1 MQCFRAERR
10 AAPEPARLAMC
21 LAVKPLS
28 IAVPSGDRPGPPAFS
43 RMGLGEGLQFFE
55 DNDQITDDSGK
66 KIHASSVVP
75 VSMPDKLS
83 ELRQEIAALLPRL
96 RRFGRTLAHSRED
109 ADDLVQVA
117 IEKALTRTDQWTPG
131 TRLDS
136 WMFRIMQNAWI
147 DELRARERRG
157 QTFLPE
163 EEGEHVG
170 DGAAT
175 GSQLDAILVRKAVAK
190 LSDEHRTIVGLVLVE
205 GLSYQEA
212 AETLGLPVGTVTSRL
227 ARAREALQELLGEW
241 P

>member
-1 MQCFRAERR
+1 
-10 AAPEPARLAMC
+10 
-21 LAVKPLS
+21 
-28 IAVPSGDRPGPPAFS
+28 
-43 RMGLGEGLQFFE
+43 
-55 DNDQITDDSGK
+55 
-66 KIHASSVVP
+66 
-75 VSMPDKLS
+75 MPTNLP
-83 ELRQEIAALLPRL
+83 ELRQAIAQLLPRL

-109 ADDLVQVA
+109 ADDLVQAA

-163 EEGEHVG
+163 EAGDNVG
-170 DGAAT
+170 DGAAGMGS

-190 LSDEHRTIVGLVLVE
+190 LNEEHRAVVGLVLVE
-205 GLSYQEA
+205 GLCYQEA
-212 AETLGLPVGTVTSRL
+212 AETLGVPVGTVTSRL
-227 ARAREALQELLGEW
+227 ARAREALQDLLGEW

>member
-1 MQCFRAERR
+1 M
-10 AAPEPARLAMC
+10 PETP
-21 LAVKPLS
+21 
-28 IAVPSGDRPGPPAFS
+28 
-43 RMGLGEGLQFFE
+43 
-55 DNDQITDDSGK
+55 T
-66 KIHASSVVP
+66 
-75 VSMPDKLS
+75 
-83 ELRQEIAALLPRL
+83 ELRQEIAHLLPRL
-96 RRFGRTLAHSRED
+96 RRFGRTLTYSRED

-163 EEGEHVG
+163 EEGENVG
-170 DGAAT
+170 DDARSG
-175 GSQLDAILVRKAVAK
+175 GQLDAILVRKAVAK
-190 LSDEHRTIVGLVLVE
+190 LSEEHRTVVGLVLVE

-212 AETLGLPVGTVTSRL
+212 AETLGVPVGTVTSRV
-227 ARAREALQELLGEW
+227 ARARDALQELLGEW

>member
-1 MQCFRAERR
+1 
-10 AAPEPARLAMC
+10 
-21 LAVKPLS
+21 
-28 IAVPSGDRPGPPAFS
+28 
-43 RMGLGEGLQFFE
+43 
-55 DNDQITDDSGK
+55 
-66 KIHASSVVP
+66 
-75 VSMPDKLS
+75 MPDNPS

-117 IEKALTRTDQWTPG
+117 IEKALTRTDQWAPG

-170 DGAAT
+170 YGAAAA
-175 GSQLDAILVRKAVAK
+175 SQLDAILVRKAVAR
-190 LSDEHRTIVGLVLVE
+190 LSDEHRAIVGLVLVE

-212 AETLGLPVGTVTSRL
+212 AETLGVPVGTVTSRL